1 VCRRCH
7 TDASKPSHHGQSART
22 DGNYNSD
29 PWARLSLGAGPI
41 VNNPMGNNA
50 LLLGQIIHMQ
60 NIYQLLCY
68 ATKVDRADRFHVA
81 LFRADRFQVA
91 VQCKARVN
99 HVRSSLARV

>member
-1 VCRRCH
+1 M
-7 TDASKPSHHGQSART
+7 
-22 DGNYNSD
+22 
-29 PWARLSLGAGPI
+29 
-41 VNNPMGNNA
+41 NNPMGNNA

-68 ATKVDRADRFHVA
+68 ATKVDRADRFQVA

-99 HVRSSLARV
+99 HVRSSLVSMQPRNLDK